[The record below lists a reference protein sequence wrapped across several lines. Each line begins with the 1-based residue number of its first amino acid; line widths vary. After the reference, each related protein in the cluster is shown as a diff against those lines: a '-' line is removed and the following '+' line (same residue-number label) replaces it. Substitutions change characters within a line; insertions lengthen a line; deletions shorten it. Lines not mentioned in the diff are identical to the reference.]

1 MTVFQGPFWFLL
13 AAIGVG
19 LLIVLANFLRN
30 QGKVTKWYDWAI
42 IGVAVLLGFFAIQN
56 YFGSVSEFESE
67 AATMFLVAVGIPAII
82 LLAVAGALI
91 MRRKTAA

>member
-1 MTVFQGPFWFLL
+1 MTVYQGPLWFLV

-19 LLIVLANFLRN
+19 LLIFLGSFLSKK
-30 QGKVTKWYDWAI
+30 GKQTKWYDWAI
-42 IGVAVLLGFFAIQN
+42 IGVALLMGFFAIQN

-67 AATMFLVAVGIPAII
+67 AANMFLVVMGLPALL

-91 MRRKTAA
+91 MRRKSTA